1 MRKSKKSSASQRN
14 SKRRQFP
21 RVSLSHRESRV
32 MMSEL
37 EYLKTGDVAR
47 RLGVNKSTVHRLI
60 KNGGLTPLF
69 FTPRGH
75 PRFAHAVVEDLALRL
90 TAPAFSSPRSLEAAR
105 ERARRIQKRGK
116 R

>member
-1 MRKSKKSSASQRN
+1 MPKLKKSSPSSRKT
-14 SKRRQFP
+14 KRPPFP
-21 RVSLSHRESRV
+21 RASLSHRKFRV
-32 MMSEL
+32 MEIDL

-47 RLGVNKSTVHRLI
+47 RLGVNKSTVHRLV
-60 KNGGLTPLF
+60 KDGGLTPLF

-90 TAPAFSSPRSLEAAR
+90 TASAFSSPRSLEAAR
-105 ERARRIQKRGK
+105 ERVRRTQKRGK